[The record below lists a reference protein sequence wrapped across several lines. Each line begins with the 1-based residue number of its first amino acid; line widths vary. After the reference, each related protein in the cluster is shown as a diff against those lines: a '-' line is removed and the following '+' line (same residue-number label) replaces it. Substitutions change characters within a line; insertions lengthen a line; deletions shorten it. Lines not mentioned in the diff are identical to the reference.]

1 MVATEI
7 RNADATGIRGTATG
21 PRPVPGRRILVA
33 DDDRMIRLLVRMLLE
48 QDGFTVLEAENGAEA
63 LAMARAENPDLLLV
77 DLQMPDMNGYQV
89 LQKMRADPAQASIPV
104 IVLTSESG
112 TAVESQVLD
121 MGAEDFLVKPF
132 KPEVL
137 IARIRG
143 AFRRSAAAVAA

>member
-1 MVATEI
+1 MAASEI
-7 RNADATGIRGTATG
+7 RNADVTGNRSTQTG
-21 PRPVPGRRILVA
+21 PRLVPGRRILVA

-48 QDGFTVLEAENGAEA
+48 KDGFTVLEAENGAEA
-63 LAMARAENPDLLLV
+63 LAMARTENPDLLLV

-89 LQKMRADPAQASIPV
+89 LQKMRADPAHASIPV

-112 TAVESQVLD
+112 TAVETQVLD

-143 AFRRSAAAVAA
+143 AFRRSAAVAA